1 MWEGLAVT
9 TQALLQGYVRLAGS
23 SLSFS
28 TGDNS
33 YSNEVVTWISSL
45 KVICVGDARET
56 RKSGGQ
62 DGMNNII
69 TSFVVQDN

>member
-9 TQALLQGYVRLAGS
+9 TQALFQGYVALAGS
-23 SLSFS
+23 SLPFS

-33 YSNEVVTWISSL
+33 VLMKWQHKSLPSKSSVL
-45 KVICVGDARET
+45 GDRRET

-62 DGMNNII
+62 D
-69 TSFVVQDN
+69 